1 MIKQHKYRLK
11 AAVHSKLDCSRRKQQ
26 TCRSVCSQCTLFLFI
41 CISICLEQ
49 NICSFSITYL
59 YSATSGLYMRLCPR
73 NTASRIYSN
82 RGIDFFPKS
91 TVTSRYCQLQ
101 VENEPLRKKKEA
113 FLFVSLCFG
122 RTTLFAHGLRCNI
135 VHGLEILDT
144 LQSRRSQTNGFSTK
158 NRPGAYI
165 PTPAGWKKIVRLHR
179 LNTLLS

>member
-1 MIKQHKYRLK
+1 MIKQHKYRVK

-101 VENEPLRKKKEA
+101 VENEPLRKKKRSLPVCLS
-113 FLFVSLCFG
+113 LFWQNHSICSWLALQYRAWIG
-122 RTTLFAHGLRCNI
+122 DLR
-135 VHGLEILDT
+135 HPSE
-144 LQSRRSQTNGFSTK
+144 SQKPNKWIFD
-158 NRPGAYI
+158 
-165 PTPAGWKKIVRLHR
+165 
-179 LNTLLS
+179 